1 MVPSVLLFAFL
12 SFGVEVQTLSRLV
25 PPPSEGPVAW
35 MEEEFLPDPAD
46 VVLDEAF
53 ALLGSRYR
61 LGGSNP
67 EVGIDCS
74 QFVRRAFATIGIS
87 LPQSSAGQIGVG
99 KVVERDELEPGDL
112 VFFKNTYKRGISHVG
127 IYVGDNEF
135 VHASN
140 RKRGVVV
147 SRLDTPYYK
156 KHWAGARRVLPEA
169 PQGLSEVVT
178 VATTGPSGQ

>member
-1 MVPSVLLFAFL
+1 ML
-12 SFGVEVQTLSRLV
+12 

-35 MEEEFLPDPAD
+35 VEEAVEPAPAD
-46 VVLDEAF
+46 LVLDEAM

-67 EVGIDCS
+67 EVGIDCA
-74 QFVRRAFATIGIS
+74 QFVRRAYATVGIS

-99 KVVERDELEPGDL
+99 RVIERAELEPGDL

-127 IYVGDNEF
+127 IYVGDGQF

-140 RKRGVVV
+140 RRRGVVV
-147 SRLDTPYYK
+147 SPLDSPYYK
-156 KHWAGARRVLPEA
+156 KHWAGARRVLPE
-169 PQGLSEVVT
+169 PPRGLGEVVT
-178 VATTGPSGQ
+178 AATAATGSTGR